1 MSGMVERITE
11 ISVLR
16 ECAEM
21 MTSTPLWGETGYDFD
36 RCLLYLTHSGM
47 QVTGVLREDRVVG
60 FAAVL
65 EHGMVFE
72 PMLVALCVEE
82 GARGTGVGS
91 LLMEVLESENVR
103 MYLTVTE
110 TNTARLFYEHRGW
123 GYVGA
128 LPDHE
133 EPGVAELIMRWVRP
147 LLS

>member
-1 MSGMVERITE
+1 MSGPVEHITD

-36 RCLLYLTHSGM
+36 RCLRYLTHSGM

-65 EHGMVFE
+65 EQGLVFE

-82 GARGTGVGS
+82 GSRGTGVGS
-91 LLMEVLESENVR
+91 VLMKVLESENVR

-110 TNTARLFYEHRGW
+110 TNTARQFYERRGW
-123 GYVGA
+123 EYVGA

-133 EPGVAELIMRWVRP
+133 EPGVAEMIMRWTRP
-147 LLS
+147 LLP

>member
-1 MSGMVERITE
+1 MSGQVERITE
-11 ISVLR
+11 SSVLR

-36 RCLLYLTHSGM
+36 RCLHYLTHSGM
-47 QVTGVLREDRVVG
+47 QVTGVLHEDRVVG

-72 PMLVALCVEE
+72 PMLVVLCVEE
-82 GARGTGVGS
+82 ETQGTGVGS
-91 LLMEVLESENVR
+91 VLMTALESENLR

-110 TNTARLFYEHRGW
+110 TNTARLFYERRGW
-123 GYVGA
+123 CYVGA

-133 EPGVAELIMRWVRP
+133 EPGVAELIMRWMRP
-147 LLS
+147 LLP